1 MNYTHLNSTG
11 SRPFLSP
18 CFLDTHLD
26 RFAKQLADQGYSV
39 LTIRGY
45 SDSVAHFGTW
55 LQANEMS
62 LAQINEEVV
71 SRFAHHY
78 CQCPGGRKQRNV
90 SGKYVKRIQRFVTFL
105 GQQGAINLP
114 KLNDAE
120 PIVPELILR
129 FNEHLRLRGLSSR
142 TIVHYERSMLL
153 LLPLLGDNPQVY
165 DAACIRRAIVDLA
178 GCSSLSAVKK
188 LTTALRAFLRFL
200 TVQSLCIPDL
210 DCAVPTVAQWS
221 LSSIPRYITS
231 QEVERV
237 IDSCPANTHKG
248 LRDRGIILFLSR
260 LGLRAGDVVNM
271 RLNDINWKNGT
282 VRVSGKGRREDLLP
296 LPQEVGDAVVAYI
309 DRARPT
315 VPATRLFLC
324 LNAPH
329 RPFATSST
337 VSSIVAAALAR
348 SAIPDPPSR
357 GAHLLRH
364 SAATTMLRAGMTLDS
379 VASMLRH
386 RSLDM
391 TAYYAKVDIPRL
403 RKIAQPWPE
412 GTSC

>member
-1 MNYTHLNSTG
+1 MNYSRVDIAG

-18 CFLDTHLD
+18 CFLVPHLD
-26 RFAKQLADQGYSV
+26 RFAKQLSDQGFST

-55 LQANEMS
+55 LQTNELS
-62 LAQINEEVV
+62 LGQINKEVI
-71 SRFAHHY
+71 SRFAQHY
-78 CQCPGGRKQRNV
+78 CHCPGGRKQHSLSN
-90 SGKYVKRIQRFVTFL
+90 KYVRRVQRFINFL
-105 GQQGAINLP
+105 EQQGTI
-114 KLNDAE
+114 KLTKTSDVGSIIPA
-120 PIVPELILR
+120 PIMR
-129 FNEHLRLRGLSSR
+129 FNEHLRLRGLSTR

-153 LLPLLGDNPQVY
+153 LFPLLGDNPQIY
-165 DAACIRRAIVDLA
+165 DAMCIRRVIVDLA
-178 GCSSLSAVKK
+178 RTSSLSGVKK

-200 TVQSLCIPDL
+200 TVEGLCIPDL

-237 IDSCPANTHKG
+237 IDSCPVNTHKG
-248 LRDRGIILFLSR
+248 LRDRAIILLLSR
-260 LGLRAGDVVNM
+260 LGLRAGDIVYM
-271 RLNDINWKNGT
+271 QLHDINWENST
-282 VRVSGKGRREDLLP
+282 LRVSGKGRREDLLP
-296 LPQEVGDAVVAYI
+296 LPQQVGDAVVDYI
-309 DRARPT
+309 DRVRPT
-315 VPATRLFLC
+315 VPATQLFLC

-329 RPFATSST
+329 RPFSTSST

-364 SAATTMLRAGMTLDS
+364 SAATSMLRAGMTLENVS
-379 VASMLRH
+379 SMLRH

-403 RKIAQPWPE
+403 RQIAQPWPE